1 MSFRF
6 AALRRSVRRRVATE
20 IEFMRVDAVSFR
32 AMNKWFVLLIFALGA
47 VACSRATDS
56 SAQANAHEAA
66 AASEVKADD
75 KLDLKINALNYT
87 DVPINR
93 FYVNDVLGGLVR
105 ARLGSSGIGIRCC
118 VSLPAKWHPGL
129 TVTVEWRDDI
139 MEQKDHVAT
148 VNRVVPVEPYES
160 FYDGFL
166 WVLFMP
172 GDKIKV
178 YASQWGPGFSG
189 FPEGLQPPDRA
200 CPGHFTLL
208 NSDPRCPAP
217 DKRIQP

>member
-1 MSFRF
+1 
-6 AALRRSVRRRVATE
+6 
-20 IEFMRVDAVSFR
+20 MRVDAVSFR
-32 AMNKWFVLLIFALGA
+32 TMNRCFVMLIFALGVA
-47 VACSRATDS
+47 ACSRATDS
-56 SAQANAHEAA
+56 SAQVSVQEASA
-66 AASEVKADD
+66 VKADD
-75 KLDLKINALNYT
+75 TLDLKINALNYT

-172 GDKIKV
+172 DNKIKV
-178 YASQWGPGFSG
+178 YASSWGPGFAG